1 MPTESVHVDDI
12 VAQLK
17 SLGNPKDAEGMARYG
32 VTGLEIYGVR
42 IPQLRK
48 LARQL
53 KRNHALALA
62 LWQIPARETRILA
75 CMIADPRQVDEEL
88 LEAWV
93 QDFNN
98 WEVCDQCCMN
108 VFEKTR
114 WAWEKAMAWSYREET
129 FVKRAGFV
137 LMARLAVSDKDAP
150 DERFEPFLRRV
161 EEEAHDERPMVH
173 KAVSWALRQIGK
185 RNPSLRTQALRLA
198 QRLAHSDNRN
208 ARRIGKE
215 ALRDLRPEVRSK

>member
-1 MPTESVHVDDI
+1 MSTVDERVANV

-17 SLGNPKDAEGMARYG
+17 TWGTPEDAAGMARYG
-32 VTGLEIYGVR
+32 VSGLEIYGVR
-42 IPQLRK
+42 VPQLRK

-53 KRNHALALA
+53 KRDHALALA
-62 LWQIPARETRILA
+62 LWRVPARETRILA
-75 CMIADPRQVDEEL
+75 CMIADPHQADEAL
-88 LEAWV
+88 LEDWV
-93 QDFNN
+93 REFNN

-108 VFEKTR
+108 LFEKTR

-137 LMARLAVSDKDAP
+137 LMARLAVSDKKAP
-150 DERFEPFLRRV
+150 DERFEVFLQRV
-161 EEEAHDERPMVH
+161 REEAGDERPMVR

-185 RNPSLRTQALRLA
+185 RNPTLRKQALALA
-198 QRLAHSDNRN
+198 EELAGSSNRN

-215 ALRDLRPEVRSK
+215 ALRDLS